1 MENKS
6 HALAAGLFVLVM
18 AAMLAGLA
26 MWLTRDSGS
35 YHSYE
40 MSTKEGVSGLQPQ
53 ATVRYK
59 GVSVGKVT
67 YIGFDPQVSGNV
79 LIRIA
84 VEDST
89 PLTQTTF
96 ATLNYQGVTGLAY
109 VLLDD
114 AGEPQAQLPPG
125 DSGLPRLPLRSS
137 PFSQLADQGPQILGQ
152 VQEVTRRMNQL
163 LDEDNRKVF
172 SATMQN
178 IGDAAADVSALARRL
193 DATVEQ
199 RLDPALAALPPL
211 ARDTTAALKSLQAA
225 GTQVAGVAS
234 EVGST
239 VKRLNAPG
247 GVIDQAG
254 ESTKTLARAADRL
267 STSTL
272 PRLERAAEQTGNA
285 ARQFGRVAGSLSD
298 NPQALLYGP
307 GRAAPGPGEDGFAAP
322 APASERPAR

>member
-6 HALAAGLFVLVM
+6 HALAAGLFVVLM
-18 AAMLAGLA
+18 AALLAGLA
-26 MWLTRDSGS
+26 MWLTRDNGS
-35 YHSYE
+35 YHAYE

-53 ATVRYK
+53 ANVRYK

-67 YIGFDPQVSGNV
+67 FIGFDPQVSGNV

-84 VEDST
+84 VEDNT

-114 AGEPQAQLPPG
+114 AGEPQAPVPPG
-125 DSGLPRLPLRSS
+125 ASGLPRLPLRSS

-152 VQEVTRRMNQL
+152 VQEATRRVNEL
-163 LDEDNRKVF
+163 LDEDNRKIF

-178 IGDAAADVSALARRL
+178 IGTAAADLSALARRL
-193 DATVEQ
+193 DTTVVQ

-211 ARDTTAALKSLQAA
+211 ARDATGALQSLRDA
-225 GTQVAGVAS
+225 GTQVANMAS
-234 EVGST
+234 EVGGT
-239 VKRLNAPG
+239 VQRLNAPG
-247 GVIDQAG
+247 GPIEQAAQ
-254 ESTKTLARAADRL
+254 STKTLARAADRL

-272 PRLERAAEQTGNA
+272 PRLERAADQTGQA

-307 GRAAPGPGEDGFAAP
+307 GRALPGPGEAGFAAP
-322 APASERPAR
+322 APASERPVP

>member
-6 HALAAGLFVLVM
+6 HALAAGLFVVVM
-18 AAMLAGLA
+18 AALLAGLA

-40 MSTKEGVSGLQPQ
+40 MSTREGVSGLQPQ
-53 ATVRYK
+53 ANVRYK

-67 YIGFDPQVSGNV
+67 HIGFDPQVSGNV

-84 VEDST
+84 VEDNT

-114 AGEPQAQLPPG
+114 AGEPQAELPPG
-125 DSGLPRLPLRSS
+125 ASGLPRLPLRSS

-152 VQEVTRRMNQL
+152 VQEATQRLNAL
-163 LDEDNRKVF
+163 LDEDNRKIF

-178 IGDAAADVSALARRL
+178 IGSAAADVSALARRL
-193 DATVEQ
+193 DSTVAQ

-211 ARDTTAALKSLQAA
+211 ALETTAALKSLQAA
-225 GTQVAGVAS
+225 GTQVAGMAT

-239 VKRLNAPG
+239 VQRLNAPG
-247 GVIDQAG
+247 GPIEQAAH
-254 ESTKTLARAADRL
+254 STKTLARAADRL

-272 PRLERAAEQTGNA
+272 PRLERAAEQTGHA
-285 ARQFGRVAGSLSD
+285 ARQIGRAVGNLSD

-307 GRAAPGPGEDGFAAP
+307 GRAAPGPGENGFAAP
-322 APASERPAR
+322 APASERPAP

>member
-125 DSGLPRLPLRSS
+125 DSGLPRLPLESS
-137 PFSQLADQGPQILGQ
+137 PFSKLADQGPVILGRLDDAVQRLNQ
-152 VQEVTRRMNQL
+152 VLGEENQ
-163 LDEDNRKVF
+163 KHIT
-172 SATMQN
+172 SALVN
-178 IGDAAADVSALARRL
+178 IGQAAGSVHALSLKL
-193 DATVEQ
+193 DATVTQ
-199 RLDPALAALPPL
+199 RLDPALAAVPAL
-211 ARDTTAALKSLQAA
+211 AAQARQTLQTLQQAGANTASAA
-225 GTQVAGVAS
+225 ADMGQVAR
-234 EVGST
+234 
-239 VKRLNAPG
+239 RLNEPD
-247 GVIDQAG
+247 GVIDQTARG
-254 ESTKTLARAADRL
+254 TLAL
-267 STSTL
+267 SRSLERFNAVTL
-272 PRLERAAEQTGNA
+272 PRVEVATDATARA
-285 ARQFGRVAGSLSD
+285 ARQFGRMTAGVSD
-298 NPQALLYGP
+298 NPQALIYGP
-307 GRAAPGPGEDGFAAP
+307 GAPLPGPGEAGFVAPVPAVAP
-322 APASERPAR
+322 AKP

>member
-6 HALAAGLFVLVM
+6 HALAAGLFVVVM
-18 AAMLAGLA
+18 AALLIGLS

-67 YIGFDPQVSGNV
+67 YIGFDQQVSGNV
-79 LIRIA
+79 LIRID
-84 VEDST
+84 VEDGA
-89 PLTQTTF
+89 PITQTTF

-114 AGEPQAQLPPG
+114 AGEPQAPVPPG
-125 DSGLPRLPLRSS
+125 ASGLPRLPLRSS

-152 VQEVTRRMNQL
+152 VQEVTRRVNAL
-163 LDEDNRKVF
+163 LDEDNRKIF
-172 SATMQN
+172 SATMEN
-178 IGDAAADVSALARRL
+178 IGAAAADVSALSRRL
-193 DATVEQ
+193 DATVAE

-211 ARDTTAALKSLQAA
+211 ARDAKVALQSLQAA
-225 GTQVAGVAS
+225 GTQVAGMAG
-234 EVGST
+234 EVNTT
-239 VKRLNAPG
+239 VQRLNAPG
-247 GVIDQAG
+247 GVIEQAG
-254 ESTKTLARAADRL
+254 QGTKTLARAADRL
-267 STSTL
+267 TTSTL
-272 PRLERAAEQTGNA
+272 PRLERAAEQTGHA

-307 GRAAPGPGEDGFAAP
+307 GRSAPGPGEEGFAAP
-322 APASERPAR
+322 APASERPAP

>member
-6 HALAAGLFVLVM
+6 HALAAGLFVVIM
-18 AAMLAGLA
+18 AALLAGLA

-79 LIRIA
+79 LIRLA
-84 VEDST
+84 VEDSA
-89 PLTQTTF
+89 PITQTTF

-114 AGEPQAQLPPG
+114 AGEPQALVPPG
-125 DSGLPRLPLRSS
+125 ASGLPRLPLRSS

-152 VQEVTRRMNQL
+152 VQEATRRVNEL
-163 LDEDNRKVF
+163 LDEENRKIF
-172 SATMQN
+172 SATMEN
-178 IGDAAADVSALARRL
+178 IGTAAADVSALARRL
-193 DATVEQ
+193 DTTVAE

-211 ARDTTAALKSLQAA
+211 ARDTKIALQSLQAA
-225 GTQVAGVAS
+225 GTQVSGMAS
-234 EVGST
+234 EVTGT

-247 GVIDQAG
+247 GVLDEAAQ
-254 ESTKTLARAADRL
+254 STKTLARAADRL

-307 GRAAPGPGEDGFAAP
+307 GRTAPGPGEDGFAAP
-322 APASERPAR
+322 VPASERPAQ

>member
-6 HALAAGLFVLVM
+6 HALVAGLFVVVM
-18 AAMLAGLA
+18 AALLIGLS

-35 YHSYE
+35 YNSYE

-84 VEDST
+84 VEDTT

-114 AGEPQAQLPPG
+114 AGEPQAPVPPG
-125 DSGLPRLPLRSS
+125 ASGLPRLPLRSS

-152 VQEVTRRMNQL
+152 VQEATRRVNEL
-163 LDEDNRKVF
+163 LDEDNRKIF

-178 IGDAAADVSALARRL
+178 IGNAAADLSALTQRL
-193 DATVEQ
+193 DTTVAQ

-211 ARDTTAALKSLQAA
+211 ARDASTALKSMQAA
-225 GTQVAGVAS
+225 GTQVSGMAS
-234 EVGST
+234 EVSGT

-247 GVIDQAG
+247 GVLDEAAQ
-254 ESTKTLARAADRL
+254 STKTLARAADRL
-267 STSTL
+267 STSTPAGARRRGHRPCCAPVW
-272 PRLERAAEQTGNA
+272 PRGRQPERQPAGAA
-285 ARQFGRVAGSLSD
+285 LW
-298 NPQALLYGP
+298 
-307 GRAAPGPGEDGFAAP
+307 PGPHC
-322 APASERPAR
+322 ARTGRRWFCCPCARF

>member
-6 HALAAGLFVLVM
+6 HALVAGLFVVVM
-18 AAMLAGLA
+18 AALLIGLS

-35 YHSYE
+35 YNSYE

-84 VEDST
+84 VEDTT

-114 AGEPQAQLPPG
+114 AGEPQAPVPPG
-125 DSGLPRLPLRSS
+125 ASGLPRLPLRSS

-152 VQEVTRRMNQL
+152 VQEATRRVNEL
-163 LDEDNRKVF
+163 LDEDNRKIF

-178 IGDAAADVSALARRL
+178 IGNAAADLSALTQRL
-193 DATVEQ
+193 DTTVAQ

-211 ARDTTAALKSLQAA
+211 ARDASTALKSMQAA
-225 GTQVAGVAS
+225 GTQVSGMAS
-234 EVGST
+234 EVSGT

-247 GVIDQAG
+247 GVLDEAAQ
-254 ESTKTLARAADRL
+254 STKTLARAADRL

-307 GRAAPGPGEDGFAAP
+307 GRTAPGPGEDGFAAP
-322 APASERPAR
+322 VPASERPAQ

>member
-6 HALAAGLFVLVM
+6 HALAAGLFVVAM
-18 AAMLAGLA
+18 AVLLAGLA

-40 MSTKEGVSGLQPQ
+40 MSTKEGVTGLQPQ

-67 YIGFDPQVSGNV
+67 HIGFDPQVSGNV

-84 VEDST
+84 VEDNT

-125 DSGLPRLPLRSS
+125 ASGLPRLPLRSS

-152 VQEVTRRMNQL
+152 VQEVTRRVNDL
-163 LDEDNRKVF
+163 LDEENRRIF

-178 IGDAAADVSALARRL
+178 IGAAAADVSALSRRL
-193 DATVEQ
+193 DATVAQ

-211 ARDTTAALKSLQAA
+211 ARDATAALQSLQTA
-225 GTQVAGVAS
+225 GKQVAGMAS

-239 VKRLNAPG
+239 AQRLNAPG

-254 ESTKTLARAADRL
+254 QGTKMLARAADRL
-267 STSTL
+267 TTSTL

-285 ARQFGRVAGSLSD
+285 ARQFGRVAGSFSD

-307 GRAAPGPGEDGFAAP
+307 GRAAPGPGEAGFAAP
-322 APASERPAR
+322 APASERPAP